1 MNVTRVKKTLIKAL
15 PYIIIGLILTNFG
28 EAWCLSEGSEAGEKI
43 LSFFSMVGVAFRNP
57 APSFHPM
64 DILIGTLCGAACG
77 LQFMFVV
84 KMLSIFAI
92 TRSMVLHDGE
102 RMRISNPSWILSLR
116 IM

>member
-64 DILIGTLCGAACG
+64 DILIGTLCGAA
-77 LQFMFVV
+77 
-84 KMLSIFAI
+84 
-92 TRSMVLHDGE
+92 
-102 RMRISNPSWILSLR
+102 LR
-116 IM
+116 LAVYVRGKNAKHFCHNEEYGSARWSA